1 MQLLIIKMNLIFR
14 WNQFHTFASYLQK
27 MKFNRRIV
35 LLIILCLAIVVLF
48 LPIKVHYSFD
58 ATAIV
63 YPSKEWY
70 FKRGQDDSYI
80 SELHDFKA
88 NVISHLIGYK
98 FERGDIA
105 EVILKEGLRS
115 DDIISDT
122 DTLAYIHSFDIESEI
137 IELESLIAV
146 EKASLSANLAGEK
159 KSIIDQAQQR
169 LDYANQQL
177 LLEEKN
183 YNRQLKLHNDS
194 VISQADFEIWEN
206 SYQLAEINVQ
216 IAKNE
221 LLSIETGRKS
231 EEIEYIIQKI
241 DSYTREIEMIKKQK
255 SQYYIIPPISGK
267 VSFNAAMDG
276 LVTVS
281 DFSQFLLKIPVKV
294 HNIQYLDRISGI
306 RFSIPGYDDKMDASF
321 IDLDENVNVLA
332 NQQLVIAKALVDK
345 SFQGIYAGMAVQ
357 CSVFCDEIT
366 IFEFLK
372 RGIHLK
378 F

>member
-1 MQLLIIKMNLIFR
+1 MAIII
-14 WNQFHTFASYLQK
+14 
-27 MKFNRRIV
+27 
-35 LLIILCLAIVVLF
+35 LF

-70 FKRGQDDSYI
+70 FKRGQDDSYV
-80 SELHDFKA
+80 SELHNFKT
-88 NVISHLIGYK
+88 NVISHLKGYK

-105 EVILKEGLRS
+105 EVIFKKDLES
-115 DDIISDT
+115 DDLIT
-122 DTLAYIHSFDIESEI
+122 ENDTLAYIHSFDIESKI

-146 EKASLSANLAGEK
+146 EKASLTANLAGEK
-159 KSIIDQAQQR
+159 KSQINQAQQQ
-169 LDYANQQL
+169 LDYAKQQL
-177 LLEEKN
+177 ILEEKN
-183 YNRQLKLHNDS
+183 YKRQLDLYNDS
-194 VISQADFEIWEN
+194 VISQAEFEIYEN
-206 SYQLAEINVQ
+206 AYQLAEISVE

-231 EEIEYIIQKI
+231 EEIEYIVQKI
-241 DSYTREIEMIKKQK
+241 DSYSREIEMIKKQK
-255 SQYYIIPPISGK
+255 SQYYIIPPINGK
-267 VSFNAAMDG
+267 LSFNTAMNG

-306 RFSIPGYDDKMDASF
+306 RFSIPGYDDEMEASYT
-321 IDLDENVNVLA
+321 DLDENVNLLA
-332 NQQLVIAKALVDK
+332 NQQMVIAKALVNE

-357 CSVFCDEIT
+357 CSVICDEIT

-372 RGIHLK
+372 RGIRLK

>member
-1 MQLLIIKMNLIFR
+1 
-14 WNQFHTFASYLQK
+14 

-63 YPSKEWY
+63 FPSKEWH
-70 FKRGQDDSYI
+70 FTRGQDDSYI
-80 SELHDFKA
+80 SELHDFKG
-88 NVISHLIGYK
+88 NVISHLKGYK

-105 EVILKEGLRS
+105 EVILKEGLKS
-115 DDIISDT
+115 DDIILDT
-122 DTLAYIHSFDIESEI
+122 DTLAYIHSFDIETEL
-137 IELESLIAV
+137 IELESLKSV
-146 EKASLSANLAGEK
+146 EQASLKASLVGEK
-159 KSIIDQAQQR
+159 ESLIDQAQQQ
-169 LDYANQQL
+169 LDYAKQQL
-177 LLEEKN
+177 KLEEKN

-194 VISQADFEIWEN
+194 VISQADFEIYEN
-206 SYQLAEINVQ
+206 SYQLAEINVR
-216 IAKNE
+216 IAENE
-221 LLSIETGRKS
+221 LLNIETGSKS
-231 EEIEYIIQKI
+231 EDIDFIIQKI
-241 DSYTREIEMIKKQK
+241 DSYSREIEMLKKQK

-267 VSFNAAMDG
+267 VSFNDAMNG
-276 LVTVS
+276 LITVS

-294 HNIQYLDRISGI
+294 YNIQYLDRISGI

-321 IDLDENVNVLA
+321 LDLDENVSLVT

-357 CSVFCDEIT
+357 CTVICDEIT

>member
-1 MQLLIIKMNLIFR
+1 
-14 WNQFHTFASYLQK
+14 

-35 LLIILCLAIVVLF
+35 LLVILCLAVIVLF

-80 SELHDFKA
+80 SELHNFKTNA
-88 NVISHLIGYK
+88 ISHLKGYK

-105 EVILKEGLRS
+105 EVIFNEGLKS
-115 DDIISDT
+115 GTIISET

-146 EKASLSANLAGEK
+146 EKASLTANIAGEK
-159 KSIIDQAQQR
+159 KSQINQSQQQ
-169 LDYANQQL
+169 LDYAKQQL
-177 LLEEKN
+177 VLEEKN
-183 YNRQLKLHNDS
+183 YNRQLGLYNDS
-194 VISQADFEIWEN
+194 VISKAKFEIYEN
-206 SYQLAEINVQ
+206 SYHLAEINVQ

-241 DSYTREIEMIKKQK
+241 DSYSREIEMIKKQK
-255 SQYYIIPPISGK
+255 SQYHIIPPIRGK
-267 VSFNAAMDG
+267 LSFNAAMNG

-294 HNIQYLDRISGI
+294 YNIQYLDRISGI
-306 RFSIPGYDDKMDASF
+306 RFSIPGYDDTMEASF
-321 IDLDENVNVLA
+321 IDLDGNVNLLA
-332 NQQLVIAKALVDK
+332 NQQMVIAKALVNK
-345 SFQGIYAGMAVQ
+345 SFHGIYSGMAVQ
-357 CSVFCDEIT
+357 CSVICDEIT
-366 IFEFLK
+366 IFEYLN
-372 RGIHLK
+372 RGIRLR

>member
-1 MQLLIIKMNLIFR
+1 
-14 WNQFHTFASYLQK
+14 

-35 LLIILCLAIVVLF
+35 LLVILCLAIVVLF

-63 YPSKEWY
+63 YPAKEWY

-80 SELHDFKA
+80 SELHNFKT
-88 NVISHLIGYK
+88 NVISHLKGYK

-105 EVILKEGLRS
+105 EVHLKEGLKS
-115 DDIISDT
+115 DDIITET
-122 DTLAYIHSFDIESEI
+122 DTIAYIHSFDIETEI

-146 EKASLSANLAGEK
+146 EKASLNANLAGEK
-159 KSIIDQAQQR
+159 KTLIDQAQKR
-169 LDYANQQL
+169 LEYAKQQL
-177 LLEEKN
+177 VLEEKN
-183 YNRQLKLHNDS
+183 YNRQLKLYNDS
-194 VISQADFEIWEN
+194 IISQAEFEIYEN
-206 SYQLAEINVQ
+206 AYQLAEINVQ
-216 IAKNE
+216 ISYNE

-231 EEIEYIIQKI
+231 EEIEYIIKKI
-241 DSYTREIEMIKKQK
+241 DSYSREVEILKKQK
-255 SQYYIIPPISGK
+255 SQYFIIPPISGK
-267 VSFNAAMDG
+267 LSFNTMMNG
-276 LVTVS
+276 FITVS

-294 HNIQYLDRISGI
+294 YNIQYLDKISGI
-306 RFSIPGYDDKMDASF
+306 RFSIPGYDNKMEGSF

-332 NQQLVIAKALVDK
+332 NQQLVIAKALVNK
-345 SFQGIYAGMAVQ
+345 SVKGIYAGMAVQ
-357 CSVFCDEIT
+357 CTVICDEIT

>member
-1 MQLLIIKMNLIFR
+1 M
-14 WNQFHTFASYLQK
+14 
-27 MKFNRRIV
+27 
-35 LLIILCLAIVVLF
+35 
-48 LPIKVHYSFD
+48 D
-58 ATAIV
+58 
-63 YPSKEWY
+63 
-70 FKRGQDDSYI
+70 
-80 SELHDFKA
+80 
-88 NVISHLIGYK
+88 
-98 FERGDIA
+98 
-105 EVILKEGLRS
+105 
-115 DDIISDT
+115 
-122 DTLAYIHSFDIESEI
+122 
-137 IELESLIAV
+137 
-146 EKASLSANLAGEK
+146 
-159 KSIIDQAQQR
+159 
-169 LDYANQQL
+169 
-177 LLEEKN
+177 
-183 YNRQLKLHNDS
+183 
-194 VISQADFEIWEN
+194 
-206 SYQLAEINVQ
+206 VQ

-221 LLSIETGRKS
+221 LISIETGRKS

-241 DSYTREIEMIKKQK
+241 DSYTREVEMIKKQK

-276 LVTVS
+276 LLTVS

-294 HNIQYLDRISGI
+294 YNIQYLDRISGI

>member
-1 MQLLIIKMNLIFR
+1 
-14 WNQFHTFASYLQK
+14 

-35 LLIILCLAIVVLF
+35 LLVILCLAVIVLF

-80 SELHDFKA
+80 SELHNFKT

-105 EVILKEGLRS
+105 EVIFHEGLKS
-115 DDIISDT
+115 DEIITET

-137 IELESLIAV
+137 VELESLIAV
-146 EKASLSANLAGEK
+146 EKASLTANIAGEK
-159 KSIIDQAQQR
+159 KSQIDQAQQQ
-169 LDYANQQL
+169 LDYAKQQL
-177 LLEEKN
+177 ILEEKN
-183 YNRQLKLHNDS
+183 YNRQLGLYNDS
-194 VISQADFEIWEN
+194 VISKAEFEIYEN
-206 SYQLAEINVQ
+206 AYQLSEINVQ

-221 LLSIETGRKS
+221 LSSIKTGSKP
-231 EEIEYIIQKI
+231 EDIEYIVQRI
-241 DSYTREIEMIKKQK
+241 DSYSREIEMIKKQK
-255 SQYYIIPPISGK
+255 SQYYIIPPITGK
-267 VSFNAAMDG
+267 LSFNATMNG

-294 HNIQYLDRISGI
+294 YNIQYLDRISGI
-306 RFSIPGYDDKMDASF
+306 RFSIPGYDEKMEASF
-321 IDLDENVNVLA
+321 LDLDENVNLLP
-332 NQQLVIAKALVDK
+332 NQQMVIAKALVNK

-357 CSVFCDEIT
+357 CSVICDEIT

-372 RGIHLK
+372 RGIRLR